1 MISKLVKQ
9 RKSVWEPHLGFKA
22 GFLKLYHVFI
32 MAGHIPEH
40 KVTKNQIGRAL
51 YKQVKDYILDLIRS
65 GTLQLGSRIPSES
78 ELMYALGVSR
88 MTAHRAVR
96 ELAEEGYLVRSQ
108 GVGTFVSMHRS
119 QGALIEIKSIAEEIH
134 NSGGQHSCRVVLQ
147 REEPASQTIADA
159 IEIIQGKPVYHT
171 ILIHRDN
178 DLPVLHADRYVNP
191 AVAPDYILQD
201 FSAITPTEY
210 LVSVAPVEEAEHT
223 VESLLPDIQ
232 IRRLLKMRECE
243 SCLVLH
249 RKTWSFGKVAT
260 VSKLTYPGN
269 RFRLSGR
276 FKTGSISV
284 ASPA

>member
-1 MISKLVKQ
+1 
-9 RKSVWEPHLGFKA
+9 
-22 GFLKLYHVFI
+22 
-32 MAGHIPEH
+32 MAPDIPEQ
-40 KVTKNQIGRAL
+40 KLNKNRIGRAL
-51 YKQVKDYILDLIRS
+51 YKQVKDHILDLIRS
-65 GTLQLGSRIPSES
+65 GTLQVGNRIPSES
-78 ELMYALGVSR
+78 ELMHALGVSR

-119 QGALIEIKSIAEEIH
+119 QGALIEIKSITEEIQ
-134 NSGGQHSCRVVLQ
+134 SAGGKHSCHVVLQ
-147 REEPASQTIADA
+147 QKEAASQTIADA

-171 ILIHRDN
+171 ILVHKDN
-178 DLPVLHADRYVNP
+178 ELPILHADRYVNP
-191 AVAPDYILQD
+191 AVAPDYIHQD
-201 FSAITPTEY
+201 FNAITPTEY
-210 LVSVAPVEEAEHT
+210 LVGVAPVEEAEHT
-223 VESLLPDIQ
+223 VESLIPVTQ
-232 IRRLLKMRECE
+232 IRQLLKMSKNEP
-243 SCLVLH
+243 CLVLH